1 MKKYFIMALV
11 VLFIVMVAHSALAA
25 MDVERGILIKKLYT
39 NNAELLVKLIECE
52 IAGID
57 QKLESLN
64 LVMSVRTDIK
74 KAMVITERMQTSLKK
89 TNITLKKDDSEVN
102 SNVTPSDSEFNLSR
116 VNETI
121 QNLHE
126 QRKNKLKELKEARQ
140 YLKEAKS
147 FQ

>member
-1 MKKYFIMALV
+1 MALV